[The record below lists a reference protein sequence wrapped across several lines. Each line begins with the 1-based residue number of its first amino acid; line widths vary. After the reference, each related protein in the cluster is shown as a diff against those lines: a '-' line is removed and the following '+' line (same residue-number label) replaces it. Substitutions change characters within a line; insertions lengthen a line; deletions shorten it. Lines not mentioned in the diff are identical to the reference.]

1 MTQSAL
7 FLLAV
12 AVVAGYTV
20 RVALRLAPAASEFP
34 LKTLLA
40 SLLSAAVALA
50 DVLPYR
56 VGEGLRGLVLVA
68 GPLYAFGPLLS
79 VGLARLRRYRLA
91 DLVVT
96 LLYWTDEG
104 RSAVRRLPA
113 QVALQ
118 NGDQAEALR
127 LIPDDDTLMLAQ
139 AYALAEEWE
148 RLVALD
154 FPRTGDRSFL
164 GDALRI
170 EALLRLGRSDQ
181 AQHALARLR
190 ERWEAGPQGPL
201 GYRSLRLSEARV
213 AAERGDLAALRDLV
227 DQPLP
232 GVPAHLLLA
241 LLARGAERSLRG
253 EDAVRL
259 YQQAYAA
266 APAGVRPRYA
276 GRLRELGGKVPEA
289 VGRGTATGATYL
301 LAAGLVLAYL
311 AQLILDGLAGPF
323 AAVGGGF
330 KASSLAA
337 GFLVGLPGLPQA
349 EAWWRY
355 LSYAL
360 IHGNLVH
367 IGFNVWV
374 LVEIGR
380 MYERRRGRESLLSSF
395 VLGTAA
401 GAFLTALVH
410 LGGSLGSA
418 GQGQPLV
425 LVGASAG
432 VLGIGGALLMDAW
445 RGRAGADR
453 ALAGGLL
460 RWMAL
465 IALLSVVV
473 PNVSLW
479 GHVGGALGGLL
490 WGALLQRMPPS
501 RALSALAG
509 AVSLALLLVALTQA
523 TALALRLA
531 AI

>member
-1 MTQSAL
+1 
-7 FLLAV
+7 
-12 AVVAGYTV
+12 
-20 RVALRLAPAASEFP
+20 
-34 LKTLLA
+34 
-40 SLLSAAVALA
+40 
-50 DVLPYR
+50 
-56 VGEGLRGLVLVA
+56 
-68 GPLYAFGPLLS
+68 
-79 VGLARLRRYRLA
+79 
-91 DLVVT
+91 
-96 LLYWTDEG
+96 
-104 RSAVRRLPA
+104 
-113 QVALQ
+113 
-118 NGDQAEALR
+118 
-127 LIPDDDTLMLAQ
+127 
-139 AYALAEEWE
+139 
-148 RLVALD
+148 VALD

-170 EALLRLGRSDQ
+170 EALLRLGRFDQ

-190 ERWEAGPQGPL
+190 ERWQAGPQGPL
-201 GYRSLRLSEARV
+201 GYRSLRLSEARI
-213 AAERGDLAALRDLV
+213 AAERGDLAALRELL
-227 DQPLP
+227 DQQLP

-276 GRLRELGGKVPEA
+276 WRLGELGAEAPAA
-289 VGRGTATGATYL
+289 VGRGAAAGATYL

-311 AQLILDGLAGPF
+311 AQLVLDGLVGPF
-323 AAVGGGF
+323 AASGGGF

-337 GFLVGLPGLPQA
+337 GFLVGLPGLPEA
-349 EAWWRY
+349 DAWWRY

-360 IHGNLVH
+360 VHGNLVH

-401 GAFLTALVH
+401 GALLTALVQEA
-410 LGGSLGSA
+410 GSA
-418 GQGQPLV
+418 GPGQPLV
-425 LVGASAG
+425 LVGASGG
-432 VLGIGGALLMDAW
+432 VLGIAGALLLEAW

-490 WGALLQRMPPS
+490 WGLLLQRLSPS
-501 RALSALAG
+501 RALTALAG